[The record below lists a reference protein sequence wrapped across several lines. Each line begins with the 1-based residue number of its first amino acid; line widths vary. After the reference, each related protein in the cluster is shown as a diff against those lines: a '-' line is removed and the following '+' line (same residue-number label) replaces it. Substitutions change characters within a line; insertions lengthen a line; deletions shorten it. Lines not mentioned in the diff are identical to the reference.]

1 MKKAASTVF
10 AALLLVFSLTFTSE
24 AYEAVKYDEISFII
38 DDNCTLMLD
47 DATGTAWLSEDE
59 KTEVKFSAYQNL
71 DAIDFEYCS
80 YDEAEMFYFNNS
92 DAEEL
97 EILYANSRLLNY
109 SQGVELGGTKVS
121 FGEKKPFVV
130 FLVSTESYVY
140 CFEFLIYDG
149 EATDYNEFIEGI
161 ISSIELT
168 PDEAPIE
175 YYSDD
180 DFLTVVPAVISF
192 VVIFGL
198 FSIIKG
204 FNGKAKGTVMV
215 DVEEFFDGFSEITD
229 KLKASKLKITV
240 PKFELNGKKVN
251 AFNKKYTV
259 GSNDNNFA
267 QKELER
273 ERKERQNMFK

>member
-24 AYEAVKYDEISFII
+24 AYEAMNYDEISFII
-38 DDNCTLMLD
+38 DDNCTLMLY

-71 DAIDFEYCS
+71 EAIDFEYCS
-80 YDEAEMFYFNNS
+80 YDEAEMFYFNYS

-97 EILYANSRLLNY
+97 EIRGN
-109 SQGVELGGTKVS
+109 KVS

-175 YYSDD
+175 YDSDD

-198 FSIIKG
+198 FLIIKG

-215 DVEEFFDGFSEITD
+215 DIEEFFDGFSEITD

>member
-24 AYEAVKYDEISFII
+24 AYEAMNYDEISFII

-109 SQGVELGGTKVS
+109 SQGVELGGNKVS

-149 EATDYNEFIEGI
+149 EATDHNEFIEGI

-168 PDEAPIE
+168 PDEASIE
-175 YYSDD
+175 YDSDY

-198 FSIIKG
+198 FLIIKG

-215 DVEEFFDGFSEITD
+215 DIEEFFDGFSEITD

-251 AFNKKYTV
+251 AFNKKHTV

>member
-24 AYEAVKYDEISFII
+24 AYEAMNYDEISFII

-109 SQGVELGGTKVS
+109 SQGVELGGNKVS

-168 PDEAPIE
+168 PDEAQIE

-215 DVEEFFDGFSEITD
+215 DIEEFFDGFSEITD

>member
-24 AYEAVKYDEISFII
+24 AYESVNYDEISFII

-109 SQGVELGGTKVS
+109 SQGVELGGNKVS

-168 PDEAPIE
+168 PDEAPIK
-175 YYSDD
+175 YYSDN

-215 DVEEFFDGFSEITD
+215 DIEEFFDGFSEITD

>member
-1 MKKAASTVF
+1 MKKVASTVF

-24 AYEAVKYDEISFII
+24 AYEAMNYDEISFII

-109 SQGVELGGTKVS
+109 SQGVELGGNKVS
-121 FGEKKPFVV
+121 LGEKKPFVV

-168 PDEAPIE
+168 PDEAPID

-215 DVEEFFDGFSEITD
+215 DIEEFFDGF
-229 KLKASKLKITV
+229 
-240 PKFELNGKKVN
+240 F
-251 AFNKKYTV
+251 
-259 GSNDNNFA
+259 
-267 QKELER
+267 
-273 ERKERQNMFK
+273 